1 MDRDGASGGEEFP
14 TLLEEELTSGQPADL
29 RGERSEGLPRRKG
42 DRSARGR
49 GERREGVR
57 MFGDGTGKT
66 ILKMTWGNDEVGES
80 GDFVDNTGRE
90 GSSGSDMDMEEA
102 DILCLQETRW
112 DDNLLNMSRKQW
124 KGQIYVSEGTPR
136 ARGVAICF
144 NSAKI
149 TGINL
154 VHRDLE
160 GRLLVVDCVYE
171 GRELRI
177 INLYAPNG
185 EKERRVFLAGL
196 NVWCNP
202 NCMIVGDF
210 NVILTR
216 SDLRQLVA
224 NTLKQSRIDFV
235 LVQSG
240 NVKLIK
246 SVEYINNTWSDHAG
260 IRLEVGGR
268 GGSVNQ
274 RP

>member
-1 MDRDGASGGEEFP
+1 M
-14 TLLEEELTSGQPADL
+14 
-29 RGERSEGLPRRKG
+29 
-42 DRSARGR
+42 
-49 GERREGVR
+49 
-57 MFGDGTGKT
+57 
-66 ILKMTWGNDEVGES
+66 
-80 GDFVDNTGRE
+80 
-90 GSSGSDMDMEEA
+90 
-102 DILCLQETRW
+102 
-112 DDNLLNMSRKQW
+112 
-124 KGQIYVSEGTPR
+124 
-136 ARGVAICF
+136 
-144 NSAKI
+144 
-149 TGINL
+149 
-154 VHRDLE
+154 
-160 GRLLVVDCVYE
+160 LVVDCVYE

-185 EKERRVFLAGL
+185 EKERRGFLAGL

-216 SDLRQLVA
+216 SDLSRNNTFKGDSTRRTLRDLMENYQLVDIWRVLHPWKRVFSRRQLVA

-268 GGSVNQ
+268 ETQEGRDMGTYVYV
-274 RP
+274 

>member
-1 MDRDGASGGEEFP
+1 MALVIFSLNANG
-14 TLLEEELTSGQPADL
+14 L
-29 RGERSEGLPRRKG
+29 RTEYKRN
-42 DRSARGR
+42 A
-49 GERREGVR
+49 
-57 MFGDGTGKT
+57 
-66 ILKMTWGNDEVGES
+66 ILDI
-80 GDFVDNTGRE
+80 R
-90 GSSGSDMDMEEA
+90 A

-144 NSAKI
+144 NSSKI

-216 SDLRQLVA
+216 SDLSRNNTFKGDSTRRTLRDLMENYQLVDIWRVLHPWKRVFSRRQLVA

-274 RP
+274 RPWCFNASFLGDAVFVKSMGVFFEENDG